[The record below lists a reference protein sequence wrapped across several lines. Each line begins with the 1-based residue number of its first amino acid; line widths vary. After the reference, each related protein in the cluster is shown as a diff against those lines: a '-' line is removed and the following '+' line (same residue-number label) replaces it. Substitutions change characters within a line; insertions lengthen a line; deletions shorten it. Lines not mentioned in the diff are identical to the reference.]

1 MKKVPCLI
9 TSYILLLILVLSNS
23 NFIFGQSIAFT
34 FDDGPKI
41 EDGAHL
47 KPTERNTLLL
57 QQLKE
62 FGVKSALFITL
73 RDTHDS
79 GLVLARKWGEEG
91 HMIGNHTIS
100 HPFFCNSKVTLQS
113 FEQELLGCD
122 SVIRKMPGYSKRFR
136 FPYLNEG
143 NTKAK
148 RDGFRLFMKSIGYK
162 PAPVS
167 VDASDWYYNSRL
179 LSRLRDN
186 PAFNIEPFRKA
197 YLNHLWNR
205 ACYYDS
211 LSRQVLGRSVR
222 HILLLHHNT
231 INAMFLGDV
240 IRMFKEK
247 GWKIIDAESAFKDP
261 VYKME
266 PKILPAGQSIIWGL
280 AKEKKFKGLRYPGED
295 DIYEKPI
302 LDALGL

>member
-1 MKKVPCLI
+1 MKLI
-9 TSYILLLILVLSNS
+9 YNRNLLSIILVLVIS
-23 NFIFGQSIAFT
+23 NFIFSQSIAFT
-34 FDDGPKI
+34 FDDGPKV
-41 EDGAHL
+41 EVGSPL
-47 KPTERNTLLL
+47 SPSERNTLLL
-57 QQLKE
+57 QQLKDN
-62 FGVKSALFITL
+62 GIKSALFLTL
-73 RDTHDS
+73 KNLHDS
-79 GLVLARKWGEEG
+79 GFVLVRKWGEER
-91 HMIGNHTIS
+91 HMIGNHTVT
-100 HPFFCNSKVTLQS
+100 HPFFGNSKVTLKN

-122 SVIRKMPGYSKRFR
+122 SVIRNMPGYTKLFR
-136 FPYLNEG
+136 FPFLNEG
-143 NTKAK
+143 DTKAK

-179 LSRLRDN
+179 LTKLKEN
-186 PAFNIEPFRKA
+186 PEYNVEPYRKA

-211 LSRQVLGRSVR
+211 LSKQVLGRSVK

-231 INAMFLGDV
+231 INAMFLGD
-240 IRMFKEK
+240 IINMFNKK
-247 GWKIIDAESAFKDP
+247 GWKVIDAETAFKDP

-295 DIYEKPI
+295 DTYEKPI
-302 LDALGL
+302 LDAFGL